1 MPRYNIEHNGKW
13 ACFSSICDRFVTEF
27 MDKYNYEVWRRIEYG
42 VKDYKPAEQC
52 NTMTIKEATFSI
64 RLNRTHEETLD
75 CLLECGLPES
85 ECEQILYD
93 METEHYCPIPKE
105 GGKYECPNCHR
116 EVDRDQKSCEGD
128 DCCLEF
134 GWRT

>member
-52 NTMTIKEATFSI
+52 NTMTIKEAT
-64 RLNRTHEETLD
+64 
-75 CLLECGLPES
+75 
-85 ECEQILYD
+85 
-93 METEHYCPIPKE
+93 
-105 GGKYECPNCHR
+105 
-116 EVDRDQKSCEGD
+116 
-128 DCCLEF
+128 
-134 GWRT
+134 